1 MRRIALALLLIGCRK
16 TAAPPHDLAEPSPAP
31 LPIPSVTV
39 AKAVVPAALFPED
52 PTLDVVSPASL
63 AFDQE
68 TWTGAA
74 EWQQHCHEWGLD
86 PARKDTV
93 MAYLND
99 ALASRGIHYPD
110 KTRAKGIVIAESTHS
125 NGIVVREPL
134 IKVLVCTEGVA
145 PRAGH
150 VAFAERLLEHATLPH
165 ADLGPPD
172 VAWQR
177 THSTGQVEV
186 GFRWQNADPSLAD
199 RVVASAGHDEHVS
212 AKLRGK
218 DLWWT
223 SVVR

>member
-1 MRRIALALLLIGCRK
+1 MADI
-16 TAAPPHDLAEPSPAP
+16 
-31 LPIPSVTV
+31 VT
-39 AKAVVPAALFPED
+39 PAA
-52 PTLDVVSPASL
+52 L

-99 ALASRGIHYPD
+99 ALGSRGIHWPD
-110 KTRAKGIVIAESTHS
+110 KTRAKGVVIVEGDHK
-125 NGIVVREPL
+125 NGVVAREPL
-134 IKVLVCTEGVA
+134 IKVVVCTEGVA

-150 VAFAERLLEHATLPH
+150 VAFAERLLAHATLPRV
-165 ADLGPPD
+165 DLGPPD

-177 THSTGQVEV
+177 VHSTGQIEV
-186 GFRWQNADPSLAD
+186 GFRWQNADPTLAA
-199 RVVASAGHDEHVS
+199 RVIDSVAHDDQVN

-223 SVVR
+223 SIAR